1 MLKVTNLKGQN
12 EQESVKICGQ
22 LVYVDYFCGFESK
35 EGNSLLAA
43 NGFNFVLK
51 SVREGVVNGD
61 RPPLWPSLLIRGGK
75 QRARSGDRAPPTL
88 RLVG

>member
-1 MLKVTNLKGQN
+1 MSKR
-12 EQESVKICGQ
+12 VKICGQ

-51 SVREGVVNGD
+51 SVQEGVINGD
-61 RPPLWPSLLIRGGK
+61 RPPLCPSLLIQGGK
-75 QRARSGDRAPPTL
+75 QRARWETELHAPCTWL
-88 RLVG
+88 AE